1 MKEKEKTNLKECCMV
16 MEYVKF
22 YRALGK
28 SYKTIAKILYND
40 FMLISYIERDE
51 IASWED

>member
-1 MKEKEKTNLKECCMV
+1 MKKTKNTNLKECCMV
-16 MEYVKF
+16 MEYVNF

-40 FMLISYIERDE
+40 LMLISYIERDE